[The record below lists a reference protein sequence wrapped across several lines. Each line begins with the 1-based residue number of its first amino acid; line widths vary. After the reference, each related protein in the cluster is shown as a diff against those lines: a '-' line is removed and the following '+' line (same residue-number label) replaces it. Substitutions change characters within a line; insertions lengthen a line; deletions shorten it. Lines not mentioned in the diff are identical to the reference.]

1 MTISDFIT
9 KAIEGGWNSGVQQ
22 RIKDGAIVNE
32 TVDDGS
38 DIVRVIFWYKDGH
51 ELIRLNEFNQETL
64 YVTKQKILLDHLAW
78 QAVGKT
84 EGWNSARSA
93 GETFDQKQYH
103 VTFDM
108 HSWEFQWF
116 CLIDALAEGKTI
128 EEFLSTL

>member
-1 MTISDFIT
+1 MTIDEFRTKSAQGGFDTSSMSDSEVFLSP
-9 KAIEGGWNSGVQQ
+9 KS
-22 RIKDGAIVNE
+22 
-32 TVDDGS
+32 
-38 DIVRVIFWYKDGH
+38 F
-51 ELIRLNEFNQETL
+51 
-64 YVTKQKILLDHLAW
+64 

-116 CLIDALAEGKTI
+116 CLIDALAEASQKPNFDMRKTI
-128 EEFLSTL
+128 EQFLSTL